1 MDSSIGIS
9 HRRVMS
15 IALPIVLSNI
25 SIPIL
30 GAIDTGVIGQLGNAV
45 AIGAVG
51 IGAII
56 LSKVRGVTSNFA
68 HISLKESLPS
78 LIQHLKSCAKCSAV
92 LLIHQGR

>member
-1 MDSSIGIS
+1 MDYEKSIS

-25 SIPIL
+25 SIPIN
-30 GAIDTGVIGQLGNAV
+30 DTGVIERGNAV

-56 LSKVRGVTSNFA
+56 LSAVYWLFGFLRINFGFVA
-68 HISLKESLPS
+68 QAYSRM
-78 LIQHLKSCAKCSAV
+78 
-92 LLIHQGR
+92 IHPKW